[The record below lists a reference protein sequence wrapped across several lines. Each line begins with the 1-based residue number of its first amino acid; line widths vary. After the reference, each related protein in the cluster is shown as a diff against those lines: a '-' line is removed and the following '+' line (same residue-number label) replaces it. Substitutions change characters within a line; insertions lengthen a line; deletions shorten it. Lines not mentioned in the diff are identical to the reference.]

1 MAAPETNRGGERQGL
16 VKRAARGAS
25 EKVFDIVD
33 VDMVLDHV
41 DINALLARIDLNA
54 LLDRIEINDL
64 LDQVDIDALLQRA
77 DIDAL
82 LDQVDLAAVIERAG
96 IPQIVA
102 ESTTHLGG
110 AALDLFR
117 RPVVGL
123 DEIISRVLNGLVR
136 RDFSKFP
143 SGPGDLTE
151 WADER
156 AEETAVKT
164 GRYAGPLTR
173 LLAVL
178 VDAVVIA
185 FGFTLIMAGLAFLI
199 GLFVEGD
206 YEFPADQGLWFS
218 AALVVWA
225 FIYLW
230 FSWAVFGKTLGKA
243 VLGVRVVGSDGTIT
257 LGAGQ
262 ALVRALTYP
271 LSFAFF
277 GIGLLEIIFAR
288 ERRAW
293 HDHFAGSAVVYD
305 WGSRTAQMPTP
316 LAEFLER
323 RGPDPADQEEE

>member
-1 MAAPETNRGGERQGL
+1 VAAPETKRGGERQSL

-25 EKVFDIVD
+25 ERVLDLVDPDIV
-33 VDMVLDHV
+33 LEYV
-41 DINALLARIDLNA
+41 DINALLARIDVNA
-54 LLDRIEINDL
+54 LLERIEMNEL
-64 LDQVDIDALLQRA
+64 LDRVDIDALLQRA

-82 LDQVDLAAVIERAG
+82 LDQVDLAAAVERAG

-143 SGPGDLTE
+143 AGPGDLTS
-151 WADER
+151 WADDR
-156 AEETAVKT
+156 AEEERTKT

-173 LLAVL
+173 LLAVAADT
-178 VDAVVIA
+178 VVVAV
-185 FGFTLIMAGLAFLI
+185 GFTLIMAGLAFLI

-206 YEFPADQGLWFS
+206 YEFPANQGLWFGV
-218 AALVVWA
+218 ALGFWA
-225 FIYLW
+225 FVYLW
-230 FSWAVFGKTLGKA
+230 FSVAVFGKTFGKA
-243 VLGVRVVGSDGTIT
+243 ILGVRVVGSDGTIT
-257 LGAGQ
+257 LGARQ
-262 ALVRALTYP
+262 AFVRTLTFP
-271 LSFAFF
+271 ISFALF
-277 GIGLLEIIFAR
+277 GVGLLGIMFGH

-323 RGPDPADQEEE
+323 RGGDPDEEEE